1 MSPLRKVRQR
11 LFLQIW
17 AGFALVAM
25 LCGFT
30 AGLTATAIHR
40 GFGQVPVADYAV
52 FEADGQH
59 VAGNAAL
66 PSQQQEQGW
75 YGHHDGRG
83 AVLELE
89 DGRWISITWG
99 RDTPGAHVFVPIM
112 VGLAMGLGCWPLARR
127 VTRRLEAL
135 EGATE
140 AWSGGE
146 LSARVPVEGID
157 EVAQLATS
165 FNRAAARIE
174 ELVTSQRTMLASASH
189 ELRSPLARIRMALEI
204 LGDGGELDPAER
216 SRWLE
221 GATKDIAELDELIE
235 DLLLASRLHL
245 AERGREP
252 VDVLALLVEEGA
264 RLGVPVEGPAL
275 TVEGDGKALRR
286 AIRNLLEN
294 AQRHGEPPVQ
304 ARIEGHTVL
313 VDDHGPGVPAEL
325 RERIFEP
332 FFRPAG
338 HAEGADGGVGFG
350 LALVRRVAEAHGGT
364 AVCRERPG
372 GGARFEL
379 SLG

>member
-1 MSPLRKVRQR
+1 MSPVTKLRQR

-17 AGFALVAM
+17 AGFALVAL
-25 LCGFT
+25 LCGAT

-40 GFGQVPVADYAV
+40 GIGQVPVADYAV
-52 FEADGQH
+52 YEADGQLL
-59 VAGNAAL
+59 AGNAEL
-66 PSQQQEQGW
+66 PSPQDEQGW
-75 YGHHDGRG
+75 YGGHDGRG
-83 AVLELE
+83 AVLELQ
-89 DGRWISITWG
+89 DGRWISIAWD
-99 RDTPGAHVFVPIM
+99 REVPGAHVFVPLM
-112 VGLAMGLGCWPLARR
+112 VALAMGLGCWPLARR

-135 EGATE
+135 EAGTE
-140 AWSGGE
+140 AWSSGE

-157 EVAQLATS
+157 EVAQLASS

-174 ELVTSQRTMLASASH
+174 ELVTAQRTMLASASH

-204 LGDGGELDPAER
+204 LGDGAQLDPAER
-216 SRWLE
+216 IRWLG

-245 AERGREP
+245 AKRGREP
-252 VDVLALLVEEGA
+252 VDVLVLLVEESA
-264 RLGVPVEGPAL
+264 RLGLVAEGDAL
-275 TVEGDGKALRR
+275 TVEGDAKALRR
-286 AIRNLLEN
+286 ALRNLLEN
-294 AQRHGEPPVQ
+294 AQRHGSPPVE
-304 ARIEGHTVL
+304 ARIHGHTV
-313 VDDHGPGVPAEL
+313 VVEDRGPGVPDEL

-364 AVCRERPG
+364 AVCGERSG

-379 SLG
+379 TLG